1 VSQSSQTVLLGE
13 RPVHRVGFGAMQL
26 PGKGVFGPPADRE
39 QALAV
44 LRRVVDAGVDHI
56 DTAQFYGPDVANEL
70 IREALYPYPE
80 NLVIV
85 SKVGAK
91 RDDQG
96 GWVGAQRPEELRAG
110 VEANLRTLEI
120 DQVPVVNLRIHPGSD
135 VSFDEQVDAMV
146 SMKEEGLIGGVGLSA
161 VTLDHYQ
168 KARAKT
174 EVACVQ
180 NAYSVVSRED
190 QDLFDACVADGVPF
204 APFFPLG
211 SAFMPINPV
220 LESPEVLAIAS
231 RHGAT
236 SAQIALAWLLQA
248 APLVLLIPG
257 TSSLAHLEENLAV
270 ADIELDLEAISAL
283 DKIELLPPLHA

>member
-1 VSQSSQTVLLGE
+1 
-13 RPVHRVGFGAMQL
+13 MQL

-70 IREALYPYPE
+70 IHEALHPYPE

-85 SKVGAK
+85 SKVGAT

-96 GWVGAQRPEELRAG
+96 AWLGAQRPDELRVG
-110 VEANLRTLEI
+110 VEANLRTLEV

-135 VSFDEQVDAMV
+135 VPFDEQVDAMI
-146 SMKEEGLIGGVGLSA
+146 SFKQEGLIGGIGLSA
-161 VTLDHYQ
+161 ITLDHYQ
-168 KARAKT
+168 KASSKT
-174 EVACVQ
+174 AIACVQ

-190 QDLFDACVADGVPF
+190 QDLFDACVADGVAF
-204 APFFPLG
+204 VPFFPLG
-211 SAFMPINPV
+211 SAFMPVNPV
-220 LESPEVLAIAS
+220 LESAEVNEIAS

-236 SAQIALAWLLQA
+236 PAQIALAWLLQA
-248 APLVLLIPG
+248 APEVLLIPG
-257 TSSLAHLEENLAV
+257 TSSVAHLEENLAV
-270 ADIELDLEAISAL
+270 ADIALDAEAISIL
-283 DKIELLPPLHA
+283 DNIELVPPHLP